1 MLSAQPARPRHAR
14 SATAESSIEF
24 FRSEIGHIGGMSFSW
39 PLCRGGPVSFVCQ
52 TTIADEYSPK
62 ENSGGSVMT
71 SRLALGATVAATV
84 LFAGGAASAQ
94 THEVTKLVPGSA
106 FHGVHG
112 LGIDKAGRLFA
123 GSVAGAALYEVDRDN
138 GTAKIAIPG
147 PEGMA
152 DDIAFAPDGT
162 MAWTGFLTGD
172 LYSRKGDGPIKKLAS
187 GLPGINSLAFRK
199 DGRLYATTVFLGD
212 TLYEIDVEGVKP
224 PRMIMEKMGGLNGFE
239 FGPDDKLYGPLWFK
253 GQVARV
259 DVDKA
264 ELTVVADGFK
274 IPAAVNFDSK
284 GNLWVV
290 DTALGQLVRVDPKTG
305 EKKMVAQL
313 KPSLDNLA
321 IDDKDRIFVSNMADN
336 GIQEVDP
343 ETGAAKQV
351 IIGKLALP
359 GGIGVVSDGL
369 KDTIYVADLFAYRT
383 VDGATGEVS
392 EPARMHAAGVT
403 LEYPMSATA
412 KGDEVILSSWFTGTV
427 QVIDRKTGAT
437 RELMHDF
444 KAPHDAIRL
453 DDGSILVNELGSK
466 SLVRASGEHGKDR
479 TVVIGGLEGPVG
491 LVGAGK
497 GDVFLTEAFV
507 GQVSRVESN
516 GEKTVIAKDLKMPEG
531 IAMTPGGKLIVA
543 EVGAKRLVEID
554 PQTGKHTEIAG
565 NLPIGLPAAPGGL
578 PTNIPTGVGVGAT
591 GVIYFSSD
599 VENAIYKAVKK

>member
-1 MLSAQPARPRHAR
+1 
-14 SATAESSIEF
+14 
-24 FRSEIGHIGGMSFSW
+24 
-39 PLCRGGPVSFVCQ
+39 
-52 TTIADEYSPK
+52 
-62 ENSGGSVMT
+62 MT
-71 SRLALGATVAATV
+71 SRLALCATLAATV
-84 LFAGGAASAQ
+84 FFANGVSASAQ
-94 THEVTKLVPGSA
+94 TYEVTQLVPGSA

-112 LGIDKAGRLFA
+112 LGIDKAGRMFA

-138 GTAKIAIPG
+138 GTAKIAIAT

-172 LYSRKGDGPIKKLAS
+172 LYARKGDGPIKKLAS
-187 GLPGINSLAFRK
+187 GLPGINSLAYRK

-224 PRMIMEKMGGLNGFE
+224 PRVIMEKMGGLNGFE
-239 FGPDDKLYGPLWFK
+239 FGPDDRLYGPLWFK
-253 GQVARV
+253 GQVAKV

-274 IPAAVNFDSK
+274 TPAAVNFDSK

-290 DTALGQLVRVDPKTG
+290 DAGLGQLVRVDPKTG
-305 EKKMVAQL
+305 AKKMVAQL

-321 IDDKDRIFVSNMADN
+321 IDDKDRIYVSNMADN
-336 GIQEVDP
+336 GIQEVDA

-369 KDTIYVADLFAYRT
+369 KDTIYVADVFAYRT

-412 KGDEVILSSWFTGTV
+412 KGDDVILSSWFTGTV
-427 QVIDRKTGAT
+427 QVVDRKTGT
-437 RELMHDF
+437 TKEMMHDF

-453 DDGSILVNELGSK
+453 GDGSILVNELGSK
-466 SLVRASGEHGKDR
+466 SLIRASGEHGKDR
-479 TVVIGGLEGPVG
+479 TVLIGGLEGPVG
-491 LVGAGK
+491 LVGGAK
-497 GDVFLTEAFV
+497 GEVYVTEAFA
-507 GQVSRVESN
+507 GQVSRVGSN
-516 GEKTVIAKDLKMPEG
+516 GEKTVLAKDLKMPEG
-531 IAMTPGGKLIVA
+531 IALAPDGKLVVA

-554 PQTGKHTEIAG
+554 PQTGKLAEIAG
-565 NLPIGLPAAPGGL
+565 NLPIGLVGAPGGL

-591 GVIYFSSD
+591 GTIYFSSD
-599 VENAIYKAVKK
+599 IENAIYKVTKK

>member
-1 MLSAQPARPRHAR
+1 
-14 SATAESSIEF
+14 
-24 FRSEIGHIGGMSFSW
+24 
-39 PLCRGGPVSFVCQ
+39 
-52 TTIADEYSPK
+52 
-62 ENSGGSVMT
+62 MT

-84 LFAGGAASAQ
+84 LFSINAGASAQ
-94 THEVTKLVPGSA
+94 TYEVTKLVPGSA

-123 GSVAGAALYEVDRDN
+123 GSVAGAALYEVDRNN
-138 GTAKIAIPG
+138 GTAKIAIPA

-187 GLPGINSLAFRK
+187 GLPGINSLAYRK

-239 FGPDDKLYGPLWFK
+239 FGPDDMLYGPLWFK
-253 GQVARV
+253 GQVAKV
-259 DVDKA
+259 DVDKP

-305 EKKMVAQL
+305 AKKVVAQL

-343 ETGAAKQV
+343 ETGAAKQL

-359 GGIGVVSDGL
+359 GGIGVVSDGA
-369 KDTIYVADLFAYRT
+369 KDTIYVADVFAYRT

-392 EPARMHAAGVT
+392 EPARMHADGVT

-412 KGDEVILSSWFTGTV
+412 KDDEVILSSWFTGTV
-427 QVIDRKTGAT
+427 QVIDRKTGKT
-437 RELMHDF
+437 REMMHDF

-453 DDGSILVNELGSK
+453 ADGSILVNELGSK
-466 SLVRASGEHGKDR
+466 SLIRASGEHGKDR
-479 TVVIGGLEGPVG
+479 NVLIGDLEGPVG
-491 LVGAGK
+491 LVGGPK
-497 GDVFLTEAFV
+497 GDVYVTEAFA
-507 GQVSRVESN
+507 GQVSKVESN
-516 GEKTVIAKDLKMPEG
+516 GEKTVVAKDLKMPEG
-531 IAMTPGGKLIVA
+531 IALAPDGKLIVA
-543 EVGAKRLVEID
+543 EVGAKRIVQID
-554 PQTGKHTEIAG
+554 PQNGNVSEIAG
-565 NLPIGLPAAPGGL
+565 NLPIGLVGAPGGL
-578 PTNIPTGVGVGAT
+578 PTNIPTGVGVGASGT
-591 GVIYFSSD
+591 IYFSSD
-599 VENAIYKAVKK
+599 IENAIYKVTKK

>member
-1 MLSAQPARPRHAR
+1 
-14 SATAESSIEF
+14 
-24 FRSEIGHIGGMSFSW
+24 
-39 PLCRGGPVSFVCQ
+39 
-52 TTIADEYSPK
+52 
-62 ENSGGSVMT
+62 MT
-71 SRLALGATVAATV
+71 SRLALWATVAAIV
-84 LFAGGAASAQ
+84 AGTTAGASAQ
-94 THEVTKLVPGSA
+94 TYEVTNLVPGST

-112 LGIDKAGRLFA
+112 LGIDNSGRLFA
-123 GSVAGAALYEVDRDN
+123 GSVAGAALYEVDAAN
-138 GTAKIAIPG
+138 GTAKIAIPA

-187 GLPGINSLAFRK
+187 GLPGINSLAYRK

-239 FGPDDKLYGPLWFK
+239 FGPDDMLYGPLWFK
-253 GQVARV
+253 GQVAKV
-259 DVDKA
+259 DVDKP

-274 IPAAVNFDSK
+274 TPAAVNFDSK

-290 DTALGQLVRVDPKTG
+290 DTALGQLLPADPKTG
-305 EKKMVAQL
+305 AKKVVAQL

-343 ETGAAKQV
+343 ETGAAKQL

-359 GGIGVVSDGL
+359 GGIGVVSDGA

-392 EPARMHAAGVT
+392 EPARMHADGVT

-412 KGDEVILSSWFTGTV
+412 NGDTVILSSWFTGTV
-427 QVIDRKTGAT
+427 QVIDRKTGKT
-437 RELMHDF
+437 IEMLHDF

-453 DDGSILVNELGSK
+453 GDGSLLVNELGSK

-479 TVVIGGLEGPVG
+479 TAIAGGLEGPVG
-491 LVGAGK
+491 LAAGS
-497 GDVFLTEAFV
+497 GGTVYLTEAFA
-507 GQVSRVESN
+507 GQVSKVEAN
-516 GEKTVIAKDLKMPEG
+516 GEKTVIAKDLKGPEG
-531 IAMTPGGKLIVA
+531 IALAPDGKLIVA
-543 EVGAKRLVEID
+543 EVGAKRIVSID
-554 PQTGKHTEIAG
+554 PASGAVTQVAP
-565 NLPIGLPAAPGGL
+565 NLPIGLPAQPGDL
-578 PTNIPTGVGVGAT
+578 PSNIPTGVGVGAT

-599 VENAIYKAVKK
+599 IENAIYKVVKK

>member
-1 MLSAQPARPRHAR
+1 
-14 SATAESSIEF
+14 
-24 FRSEIGHIGGMSFSW
+24 
-39 PLCRGGPVSFVCQ
+39 
-52 TTIADEYSPK
+52 
-62 ENSGGSVMT
+62 MT
-71 SRLALGATVAATV
+71 SRLALATTVAAIV
-84 LFAGGAASAQ
+84 LGNTAGASAQ
-94 THEVTKLVPGSA
+94 TYEVTKLVPGSA

-123 GSVAGAALYEVDRDN
+123 GSVAGAALYEVDRNN
-138 GTAKIAIPG
+138 GTAKVAVPS

-172 LYSRKGDGPIKKLAS
+172 LYSRKGDGAVKKLAS

-199 DGRLYATTVFLGD
+199 DGRLYATQVFLGD
-212 TLYEIDVEGVKP
+212 ALYEIDVEGVKP
-224 PRMIMEKMGGLNGFE
+224 PRKIMEQMGGLNGFE

-264 ELTVVADGFK
+264 ELAVVADGFK
-274 IPAAVNFDSK
+274 IPAAVNFDSR
-284 GNLWVV
+284 GNLFVV

-305 EKKMVAQL
+305 AKKMVAQL

-343 ETGAAKQV
+343 ETGNARQV

-359 GGIGVVSDGL
+359 GGIGVVSDGA
-369 KDTIYVADLFAYRT
+369 KDTIYIADVFAYRT

-392 EPARMHAAGVT
+392 EPARMHADGVT

-412 KGDEVILSSWFTGTV
+412 SGDDVLLSSWFTGTV
-427 QVIDRKTGAT
+427 QLIDRKTGKT
-437 RELMHDF
+437 KEMLHGF
-444 KAPHDAIRL
+444 KAPHDAIKL
-453 DDGSILVNELGSK
+453 GDGSILVNELGSK

-479 TVVIGGLEGPVG
+479 TVVLGGLEGPVG
-491 LVGAGK
+491 LAAGS
-497 GDVFLTEAFV
+497 GGMVYLTEAFA
-507 GQVSRVESN
+507 GQVSKVGTN
-516 GEKTVIAKDLKMPEG
+516 GEKTVIAKDLKGPEG
-531 IAMTPGGKLIVA
+531 IALAPDGKLIVA
-543 EVGAKRLVEID
+543 EVGAKRIIQID
-554 PQTGKHTEIAG
+554 PANGAVTEIAAS
-565 NLPIGLPAAPGGL
+565 LPIGMPAAPGGL
-578 PTNIPTGVGVGAT
+578 PSNIPTGVGVGAT

-599 VENAIYKAVKK
+599 VENAIYKVVKR

>member
-1 MLSAQPARPRHAR
+1 
-14 SATAESSIEF
+14 
-24 FRSEIGHIGGMSFSW
+24 
-39 PLCRGGPVSFVCQ
+39 
-52 TTIADEYSPK
+52 
-62 ENSGGSVMT
+62 MT
-71 SRLALGATVAATV
+71 SRLALYAAVAVTVV
-84 LFAGGAASAQ
+84 LPPGVGASAQ
-94 THEVTKLVPGSA
+94 TYEVTPLVPGSA

-123 GSVAGAALYEVDRDN
+123 GSVAGAALYEVDRNN
-138 GTAKIAIPG
+138 GTAKIAIPS

-187 GLPGINSLAFRK
+187 GLPGINSLAYRK
-199 DGRLYATTVFLGD
+199 DGRLYATQVFLGD
-212 TLYEIDVEGVKP
+212 ALYEIDVEGVKP

-239 FGPDDKLYGPLWFK
+239 FGPDDMLYGPLWFK
-253 GQVARV
+253 GQVAKV
-259 DVDKA
+259 DVDKG

-305 EKKMVAQL
+305 AKKMVAQL

-336 GIQEVDP
+336 GIQEVDA

-351 IIGKLALP
+351 ISGKLALP
-359 GGIGVVSDGL
+359 GGIGVVSDGA
-369 KDTIYVADLFAYRT
+369 KDTIYVADVFAYRT
-383 VDGATGEVS
+383 VDGATDEVS

-412 KGDEVILSSWFTGTV
+412 RGDEVILSSWFTGTV

-437 RELMHDF
+437 REMMHDF
-444 KAPHDAIRL
+444 KAPHDAVRL
-453 DDGSILVNELGSK
+453 ADGSILVSELGSK

-479 TVVIGGLEGPVG
+479 NVLIGGLEGPVG
-491 LVGAGK
+491 LVGGAK
-497 GDVFLTEAFV
+497 GDVYVTEAFA
-507 GQVSRVESN
+507 GQLSRIGSN

-531 IAMTPGGKLIVA
+531 IALTPDGKLIVA
-543 EVGAKRLVEID
+543 EVGAKRIVEID
-554 PQTGKHTEIAG
+554 PQTGKLTEIAG
-565 NLPIGLPAAPGGL
+565 NLPIGLAASPGGL

-591 GVIYFSSD
+591 GAIYFSSD
-599 VENAIYKAVKK
+599 IENAIYKVVKK

>member
-1 MLSAQPARPRHAR
+1 
-14 SATAESSIEF
+14 
-24 FRSEIGHIGGMSFSW
+24 
-39 PLCRGGPVSFVCQ
+39 
-52 TTIADEYSPK
+52 
-62 ENSGGSVMT
+62 MT
-71 SRLALGATVAATV
+71 SRLAFATTVAAIV
-84 LFAGGAASAQ
+84 LGNTAGASAQ
-94 THEVTKLVPGSA
+94 TYEVTKLVPGSA

-112 LGIDKAGRLFA
+112 LGIDKSGRLFA

-138 GTAKIAIPG
+138 GTAKIAVPS
-147 PEGMA
+147 PEGMS

-162 MAWTGFLTGD
+162 MAWTAFLTGD
-172 LYSRKGDGPIKKLAS
+172 LYSRKGDGPVKKLAS

-199 DGRLYATTVFLGD
+199 DGRLYATQVFLGD
-212 TLYEIDVEGVKP
+212 ALYEIDVEGVKP
-224 PRMIMEKMGGLNGFE
+224 PRKIMEKMGGLNGFE

-264 ELTVVADGFK
+264 ELSVVADGFK

-305 EKKMVAQL
+305 AKKMVAQL

-343 ETGAAKQV
+343 ETGTAKQV
-351 IIGKLALP
+351 ISGKLALP
-359 GGIGVVSDGL
+359 GGIGVVSDGG
-369 KDTIYVADLFAYRT
+369 KDTIYIADVFAYRT

-392 EPARMHAAGVT
+392 EPARMHADGVT

-412 KGDEVILSSWFTGTV
+412 KGDDVLLSSWFTGTV
-427 QVIDRKTGAT
+427 QLVDRKTGKT
-437 RELMHDF
+437 KEMLHGF
-444 KAPHDAIRL
+444 KAPHDAVKL
-453 DDGSILVNELGSK
+453 GDGSILVNELGSK

-491 LVGAGK
+491 LAAGS
-497 GDVFLTEAFV
+497 GGTVYLTEAFA
-507 GQVSRVESN
+507 GQVSKVEAN
-516 GEKTVIAKDLKMPEG
+516 GERTVVAKDLKGPEG
-531 IAMTPGGKLIVA
+531 IALAPDGKLIVA
-543 EVGAKRLVEID
+543 EVGAKRIIQID
-554 PQTGKHTEIAG
+554 PANGTITEIAA

-578 PTNIPTGVGVGAT
+578 PSNIPTGVGIGAT

-599 VENAIYKAVKK
+599 LENAIYKVVRK

>member
-1 MLSAQPARPRHAR
+1 
-14 SATAESSIEF
+14 
-24 FRSEIGHIGGMSFSW
+24 
-39 PLCRGGPVSFVCQ
+39 
-52 TTIADEYSPK
+52 
-62 ENSGGSVMT
+62 MT
-71 SRLALGATVAATV
+71 SRLALYATVAATV
-84 LFAGGAASAQ
+84 LFTSVGASAQ
-94 THEVTKLVPGSA
+94 TYEVTRLVPGSA

-112 LGIDKAGRLFA
+112 LGIDKTGRLFA
-123 GSVAGAALYEVDRDN
+123 GSVAGAALYEVDRNN
-138 GTAKIAIPG
+138 GTAKIAIPA

-187 GLPGINSLAFRK
+187 GLPGINSLAYRK

-239 FGPDDKLYGPLWFK
+239 FGPDDMLYGPLWFK
-253 GQVARV
+253 GQVAKV
-259 DVDKA
+259 DVDKP

-305 EKKMVAQL
+305 AKKMVAQL

-343 ETGAAKQV
+343 ETGVANQV

-359 GGIGVVSDGL
+359 GGIAVVSDGP
-369 KDTIYVADLFAYRT
+369 KDTIYVADVFAYRT
-383 VDGATGEVS
+383 VDGTTGEVS
-392 EPARMHAAGVT
+392 EPARMHADGVT

-412 KGDEVILSSWFTGTV
+412 TGDEVILSSWFTGTV
-427 QVIDRKTGAT
+427 QVIDRKTGKT
-437 RELMHDF
+437 REMMHDF

-453 DDGSILVNELGSK
+453 ADGSILVNELGSK
-466 SLVRASGEHGKDR
+466 SLIRASGEHGKDR
-479 TVVIGGLEGPVG
+479 NVLVGGLEGPVG
-491 LVGAGK
+491 LVAGSK
-497 GDVFLTEAFV
+497 GDVYVTEAFV
-507 GQVSRVESN
+507 GQVSKVESN
-516 GEKTVIAKDLKMPEG
+516 GEKTVVAKDLKMPEG
-531 IAMTPGGKLIVA
+531 IALSGDGKLIVA
-543 EVGAKRLVEID
+543 EVGAKRIVQID
-554 PQTGKHTEIAG
+554 PQNGNVTEIAG

-578 PTNIPTGVGVGAT
+578 PTNIPTGVGVGASGT
-591 GVIYFSSD
+591 IYFSSD
-599 VENAIYKAVKK
+599 IENAIYKVAKR

>member
-1 MLSAQPARPRHAR
+1 
-14 SATAESSIEF
+14 
-24 FRSEIGHIGGMSFSW
+24 
-39 PLCRGGPVSFVCQ
+39 
-52 TTIADEYSPK
+52 
-62 ENSGGSVMT
+62 MT
-71 SRLALGATVAATV
+71 SRLVLHASIAATV
-84 LFAGGAASAQ
+84 FFATGVGASAQ
-94 THEVTKLVPGSA
+94 TYEVTKLVPGSA

-112 LGIDKAGRLFA
+112 LGIDKAGRMFA
-123 GSVAGAALYEVDRDN
+123 GSVAGAALYEVDRNN
-138 GTAKIAIPG
+138 GTAKIAIPT

-187 GLPGINSLAFRK
+187 GLPGINSLAYRK

-239 FGPDDKLYGPLWFK
+239 FGPDDMLYGPLWFK
-253 GQVARV
+253 GQVAKV

-274 IPAAVNFDSK
+274 VPAAVNFDSK

-305 EKKMVAQL
+305 TKKMVAQL

-336 GIQEVDP
+336 GIQEVDA

-359 GGIGVVSDGL
+359 GGIGVVSDGG
-369 KDTIYVADLFAYRT
+369 KDTIYVADVFAYRT
-383 VDGATGEVS
+383 VDGTTGEVS

-412 KGDEVILSSWFTGTV
+412 KGEDVILSSWFTGTV

-437 RELMHDF
+437 REMMHGF

-453 DDGSILVNELGSK
+453 EDGSILVNELGSK
-466 SLVRASGEHGKDR
+466 SLIRAGGEHGKDR
-479 TVVIGGLEGPVG
+479 TVLIGGLEGPVG
-491 LVGAGK
+491 LVGGPK
-497 GDVFLTEAFV
+497 GAVYVTEAFA
-507 GQVSRVESN
+507 GQVSKVESN
-516 GEKTVIAKDLKMPEG
+516 GEKTVVARDLKMPEG
-531 IAMTPGGKLIVA
+531 IALAGDGKLIVA
-543 EVGAKRLVEID
+543 EVGAKRIVEID
-554 PQTGKHTEIAG
+554 PQTGTVTEIAG
-565 NLPIGLPAAPGGL
+565 NLPIGLAGAPGGL
-578 PTNIPTGVGVGAT
+578 PTNIPTGVGVGASGT
-591 GVIYFSSD
+591 IYFSSD
-599 VENAIYKAVKK
+599 IENAIYKIAKK

>member
-1 MLSAQPARPRHAR
+1 
-14 SATAESSIEF
+14 
-24 FRSEIGHIGGMSFSW
+24 
-39 PLCRGGPVSFVCQ
+39 
-52 TTIADEYSPK
+52 
-62 ENSGGSVMT
+62 MT
-71 SRLALGATVAATV
+71 SRLARCATVAATV
-84 LFAGGAASAQ
+84 FFANGVGVSAQ
-94 THEVTKLVPGSA
+94 TYEVTRIVPGSA

-112 LGIDKAGRLFA
+112 LGIDKAGRMFA

-138 GTAKIAIPG
+138 GTAKIAIPT

-172 LYSRKGDGPIKKLAS
+172 LYARKGDGPIKKLAS
-187 GLPGINSLAFRK
+187 GLPGINSLAYRK

-224 PRMIMEKMGGLNGFE
+224 PRVIMEKMGGLNGFE
-239 FGPDDKLYGPLWFK
+239 FGPDDRLYGPLWFK
-253 GQVARV
+253 GQVAKV

-274 IPAAVNFDSK
+274 TPAAVNFDSK

-305 EKKMVAQL
+305 AKKMVAQL

-321 IDDKDRIFVSNMADN
+321 IDDKDRIYVSNMADN
-336 GIQEVDP
+336 GIQEVDA

-369 KDTIYVADLFAYRT
+369 KDTIYVADVFAYRT

-412 KGDEVILSSWFTGTV
+412 KGDDVLLSSWFTGTV
-427 QVIDRKTGAT
+427 QVVDRKTGT
-437 RELMHDF
+437 TKEMMHDF

-453 DDGSILVNELGSK
+453 ADGSILVNELGSK
-466 SLVRASGEHGKDR
+466 SLIRASGEHGKDR
-479 TVVIGGLEGPVG
+479 TVLIGGLEGPVG
-491 LVGAGK
+491 LVGGPN
-497 GDVFLTEAFV
+497 GDVYVTEAFA
-507 GQVSRVESN
+507 GQVSKVKSN
-516 GEKTVIAKDLKMPEG
+516 GEKAVLAKDLKMPEG
-531 IAMTPGGKLIVA
+531 IALTPDGKLVVA
-543 EVGAKRLVEID
+543 EVGAKRIVELD
-554 PQTGKHTEIAG
+554 PQTGKLSEIAG
-565 NLPIGLPAAPGGL
+565 NLPIGLVGAPGGL

-591 GVIYFSSD
+591 GTIYFSSNI
-599 VENAIYKAVKK
+599 ENAIYKVTKK

>member
-1 MLSAQPARPRHAR
+1 
-14 SATAESSIEF
+14 
-24 FRSEIGHIGGMSFSW
+24 
-39 PLCRGGPVSFVCQ
+39 
-52 TTIADEYSPK
+52 
-62 ENSGGSVMT
+62 MT
-71 SRLALGATVAATV
+71 SKLALGATVAAIALSTTS
-84 LFAGGAASAQ
+84 LGASAQ
-94 THEVTKLVPGSA
+94 TYEVTKLVPGSA

-112 LGIDKAGRLFA
+112 LGIDKTGRLFA
-123 GSVAGAALYEVDRDN
+123 GSVAGAALYEVDRAS
-138 GTAKIAIPG
+138 GTAKISIPS

-172 LYSRKGDGPIKKLAS
+172 LYARKGDGPVKKLAS

-199 DGRLYATTVFLGD
+199 DGRLYATQVFLGD
-212 TLYEIDVEGVKP
+212 ALYEIDVEGVKP
-224 PRMIMEKMGGLNGFE
+224 PRKIMEKMGGLNGFE
-239 FGPDDKLYGPLWFK
+239 FGPDDMLYGPLWFK
-253 GQVARV
+253 GQVAKV

-305 EKKMVAQL
+305 AKKMVAQL

-359 GGIGVVSDGL
+359 GGIGVVSDGAR
-369 KDTIYVADLFAYRT
+369 DTIYVADVFAYRT
-383 VDGATGEVS
+383 VDGTTGEVS
-392 EPARMHAAGVT
+392 EPARMHADGVT

-412 KGDEVILSSWFTGTV
+412 KGDDVLLSSWFTGTV
-427 QVIDRKTGAT
+427 QLIDRRTGKTK
-437 RELMHDF
+437 EMLHDF
-444 KAPHDAIRL
+444 KAPHDAIKL
-453 DDGSILVNELGSK
+453 GDGSILVTELGSK

-491 LVGAGK
+491 LAAGP
-497 GDVFLTEAFV
+497 GDAVYVTEAFA
-507 GQVSRVESN
+507 GQVSKVGSN
-516 GEKTVIAKDLKMPEG
+516 GEKSVVARDLKGPEG
-531 IAMTPGGKLIVA
+531 IALAPDGKLIVA
-543 EVGAKRLVEID
+543 EVGARRIVSID
-554 PQTGKHTEIAG
+554 PKDGTVTEIAG
-565 NLPIGLPAAPGGL
+565 NLPIGLPAASGGL
-578 PTNIPTGVGVGAT
+578 PSNIPTGVGVGAT

-599 VENAIYKAVKK
+599 IENAIYKVTRK

>member
-1 MLSAQPARPRHAR
+1 
-14 SATAESSIEF
+14 
-24 FRSEIGHIGGMSFSW
+24 
-39 PLCRGGPVSFVCQ
+39 
-52 TTIADEYSPK
+52 
-62 ENSGGSVMT
+62 MT
-71 SRLALGATVAATV
+71 SRLTLGATVAATV
-84 LFAGGAASAQ
+84 LFSAVVGASAQ
-94 THEVTKLVPGSA
+94 TYEVTKLVPGSA

-123 GSVAGAALYEVDRDN
+123 GSVAGAALYEVDRKN
-138 GTAKIAIPG
+138 GTAKILIPT

-172 LYSRKGDGPIKKLAS
+172 LYSRKADGPIKKLAS
-187 GLPGINSLAFRK
+187 GLPGINSLAYRK

-212 TLYEIDVEGVKP
+212 ALYEIDVEGVKP

-239 FGPDDKLYGPLWFK
+239 FGPDDMLYGPLWFK
-253 GQVARV
+253 GQVAKV

-274 IPAAVNFDSK
+274 VPAAVNFDSK

-305 EKKMVAQL
+305 AKKMVAQL

-321 IDDKDRIFVSNMADN
+321 IDDKDHIFVSNMADN

-343 ETGAAKQV
+343 ETGAAKQI

-359 GGIGVVSDGL
+359 GGIGVVSDAG
-369 KDTIYVADLFAYRT
+369 KDTIYIADVFAYRT

-392 EPARMHAAGVT
+392 EPARMHTAGGT

-412 KGDEVILSSWFTGTV
+412 KGDDVILSSWFTGTV

-437 RELMHDF
+437 REMMHGF

-453 DDGSILVNELGSK
+453 DDGSILVSELGNK
-466 SLVRASGEHGKDR
+466 SLVRVSGEHGKDR
-479 TVVIGGLEGPVG
+479 TALITGLEGPVG
-491 LVGAGK
+491 LVAGTN
-497 GDVFLTEAFV
+497 GDVYVTEAFA
-507 GQVSRVESN
+507 GMVSKVAAN
-516 GEKTVIAKDLKMPEG
+516 GEKTVVAKDLKMPEG
-531 IAMTPGGKLIVA
+531 IARGPDGKLIVA
-543 EVGAKRLVEID
+543 EVGAKRIVEID
-554 PQTGKHTEIAG
+554 PQGGAVRVIASD
-565 NLPIGLPAAPGGL
+565 LPIGLAGAPGGL
-578 PTNIPTGVGVGAT
+578 PTNIPTGVGVGASGT
-591 GVIYFSSD
+591 IYFSSD
-599 VENAIYKAVKK
+599 IENAIYKIAKK

>member
-1 MLSAQPARPRHAR
+1 
-14 SATAESSIEF
+14 
-24 FRSEIGHIGGMSFSW
+24 
-39 PLCRGGPVSFVCQ
+39 
-52 TTIADEYSPK
+52 
-62 ENSGGSVMT
+62 MT
-71 SRLALGATVAATV
+71 SRLALCATVAATV
-84 LFAGGAASAQ
+84 LFGAGASAQ
-94 THEVTKLVPGSA
+94 TYEVTKLVPGSA

-123 GSVAGAALYEVDRDN
+123 GSVAGAALYEVDLNN
-138 GTAKIAIPG
+138 GTAKIAIPT

-187 GLPGINSLAFRK
+187 GLPGINSLAYRK

-224 PRMIMEKMGGLNGFE
+224 PRQIMEKMGGLNGFE
-239 FGPDDKLYGPLWFK
+239 FGPDDLLYGPLWFK
-253 GQVARV
+253 GQVVKV
-259 DVDKA
+259 DVDKP

-274 IPAAVNFDSK
+274 TPAAVNFDSK

-290 DTALGQLVRVDPKTG
+290 DAALGQLVRVDPKTG
-305 EKKMVAQL
+305 AKKMVAQL

-351 IIGKLALP
+351 ISGKLALP
-359 GGIGVVSDGL
+359 GGIAVVSDGQ
-369 KDTIYVADLFAYRT
+369 KDTIYVADVFAYRT
-383 VDGATGEVS
+383 VDGATGEVA

-437 RELMHDF
+437 REMMHDF
-444 KAPHDAIRL
+444 KAPHDAIRQ

-466 SLVRASGEHGKDR
+466 SLIRVSGEHGKDR
-479 TVVIGGLEGPVG
+479 NVLIGGLEGPVG
-491 LVGAGK
+491 LVGGPK
-497 GDVFLTEAFV
+497 GEVYVTEAFA
-507 GQVSRVESN
+507 GQVSKVESN
-516 GEKTVIAKDLKMPEG
+516 GEKTVVAKDLKMPEG
-531 IAMTPGGKLIVA
+531 IALGPDGKLIVA

-554 PQTGKHTEIAG
+554 PASANVSEIAA
-565 NLPIGLPAAPGGL
+565 NLPIGLPAVPGGL
-578 PTNIPTGVGVGAT
+578 PTNIPTGVGVGASGT
-591 GVIYFSSD
+591 IYFSSD
-599 VENAIYKAVKK
+599 IENAIYKVARK